1 MGVMS
6 KVASKLTHRGAHNH
20 DAATILNATGDGLT
34 ANTAI
39 EWSIKSPTVI
49 RRPVLGTTKQADQ
62 AEQAA
67 SAYEVAVANG
77 QRMLRAE
84 SKRQK
89 AAARLAV
96 THREYMANTASA
108 HLDTATANARLGTH
122 LQGVRVATAEL
133 GMGMERTIQRG
144 DQAVAQI
151 AHKYGAIG

>member
-6 KVASKLTHRGAHNH
+6 NVASKLTHRGAHNH
-20 DAATILNATGDGLT
+20 DAATIIGATTDGLN

-39 EWSIKSPTVI
+39 EWSVKSPTVV
-49 RRPVLGTTKQADQ
+49 RRPLLATTKQADQ

-77 QRMLRAE
+77 RRMLQAE
-84 SKRQK
+84 TKRQRATAK
-89 AAARLAV
+89 LTV
-96 THREYMANTASA
+96 THREYLANTATA
-108 HLDTATANARLGTH
+108 HLESATANARLGTH

-133 GMGMERTIQRG
+133 GMGLERTIQRG

>member
-1 MGVMS
+1 MGIMKS
-6 KVASKLTHRGAHNH
+6 VATKLTHRGAHNH
-20 DAATILNATGDGLT
+20 DAASILNAAGDGLT

-39 EWSIKSPTVI
+39 EWTVKSPTVI

-67 SAYEVAVANG
+67 AAYEVAVSNG

-84 SKRQK
+84 TKRQK

-96 THREYMANTASA
+96 THREYLGN
-108 HLDTATANARLGTH
+108 TATAHLEMATANTRLATH
-122 LQGVRVATAEL
+122 MQGVRTATAEL
-133 GMGMERTIQRG
+133 GMGLERTIQRG

>member
-1 MGVMS
+1 MGIMKSVS
-6 KVASKLTHRGAHNH
+6 TKLTHRGAHNH
-20 DAATILNATGDGLT
+20 DAATIIGAAADGLT
-34 ANTAI
+34 ANTPI
-39 EWSIKSPTVI
+39 EWSVKAPTVA
-49 RRPVLGTTKQADQ
+49 RRPVLATTKQADQ
-62 AEQAA
+62 VEQAA

-84 SKRQK
+84 AKRQK
-89 AAARLAV
+89 AAARLAI
-96 THREYMANTASA
+96 THREYLATTATA
-108 HLDTATANARLGTH
+108 HLETATANARLGTH

>member
-1 MGVMS
+1 MGIMS

-20 DAATILNATGDGLT
+20 DVATIIGATSDGLT
-34 ANTAI
+34 ANTPI
-39 EWSIKSPTVI
+39 EWSVKSPTVVK
-49 RRPVLGTTKQADQ
+49 RPVLGTIKQADQ

-67 SAYEVAVANG
+67 AAYEVAVDNG
-77 QRMLRAE
+77 RRILRAE
-84 SKRQK
+84 TKRQK
-89 AAARLAV
+89 AAAKLTV
-96 THREYMANTASA
+96 THREYLANTATA
-108 HLDTATANARLGTH
+108 HLESTTANARLGTH

>member
-1 MGVMS
+1 MS

-20 DAATILNATGDGLT
+20 DAATIINGAADGLT
-34 ANTAI
+34 ANSSI
-39 EWSIKSPTVI
+39 EWSIKAPTVH
-49 RRPVLGTTKQADQ
+49 RRPLLATTKQADQ

-67 SAYEVAVANG
+67 AAYEVAVGNG

-84 SKRQK
+84 GKRQK

-96 THREYMANTASA
+96 THREYMATTATA
-108 HLDTATANARLGTH
+108 HLETATANARLGTH